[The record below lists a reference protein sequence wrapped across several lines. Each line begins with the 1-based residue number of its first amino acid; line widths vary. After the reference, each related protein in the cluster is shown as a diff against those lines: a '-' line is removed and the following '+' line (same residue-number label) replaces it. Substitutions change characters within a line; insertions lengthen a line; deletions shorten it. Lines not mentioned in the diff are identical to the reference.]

1 MRPSLYPEAE
11 SAVATAYADIGGTLV
26 VQSSMGSLHIYGY
39 LTGLPPSTTAGWHV
53 HAGSSCGTHAGVEGH
68 YFTGDTDAWDGN
80 TYTSDAD
87 GVAEI
92 DFTVSG
98 YSLMDDMAVAG
109 RTLVVH
115 STTDRIACGLIIPTT
130 AQIAR
135 IGTYP
140 GYDGASPPPT
150 PPHRLPLGP
159 HRARARPLHSPT
171 PSSRPPPPLPS
182 LSPGRPT
189 LSPLDARCAQAPRAP
204 RASSPST

>member
-1 MRPSLYPEAE
+1 MA
-11 SAVATAYADIGGTLV
+11 SA
-26 VQSSMGSLHIYGY
+26 
-39 LTGLPPSTTAGWHV
+39 
-53 HAGSSCGTHAGVEGH
+53 
-68 YFTGDTDAWDGN
+68 
-80 TYTSDAD
+80 DAD

-140 GYDGASPPPT
+140 GYDGAKSPKGLLALNMT
-150 PPHRLPLGP
+150 NASMIGIVGTVVGLG
-159 HRARARPLHSPT
+159 ADRPRSNET
-171 PSSRPPPPLPS
+171 AT
-182 LSPGRPT
+182 G
-189 LSPLDARCAQAPRAP
+189 D
-204 RASSPST
+204 

>member
-150 PPHRLPLGP
+150 PLTGSRLGRTA
-159 HRARARPLHSPT
+159 RARALST
-171 PSSRPPPPLPS
+171 LQLPAHAP